1 MAQLTLEIPEDLA
14 SHLKSLAAAQNKSM
28 EQIALE
34 QLRSLDPTPGSP
46 SLILQTIK
54 QLPHLHPSVIDEL
67 EAAIRTGR
75 LEVGEPDI
83 FGK

>member
-14 SHLKSLAAAQNKSM
+14 SRLESLAVAQNKSV

-34 QLRSLDPTPGSP
+34 QLRSLDLTPGSP
-46 SLILQTIK
+46 SLILQTMK

-67 EAAIRTGR
+67 EAAIRNGR
-75 LEVGEPDI
+75 LAAGEQDI